1 MVQAENKTLP
11 HDDSDQSMWISE
23 KMAAQQCLTKTSYF
37 FNEYRFDIG
46 VESSTSR
53 GLQLKK
59 LNIIILYQLK
69 KPMKWR
75 KYLGSEVDI
84 RSFFKKPR
92 IN

>member
-53 GLQLKK
+53 GLQLK
-59 LNIIILYQLK
+59 N
-69 KPMKWR
+69 
-75 KYLGSEVDI
+75 
-84 RSFFKKPR
+84 
-92 IN
+92 